1 MAIDDVEAVPAGVML
16 TDRALTP
23 IESAYLPAIKALCEK
38 NNAALALMMLPMAD
52 SQGPIEISKQ
62 VLALGIPIV
71 AASLESMFGEIPTER
86 IKENYSDH
94 IHFNENGA
102 RRSAE
107 VFGPALQ
114 ALLPRPG
121 S

>member
-1 MAIDDVEAVPAGVML
+1 VVL

-38 NNAALALMMLPMAD
+38 NNAALALMKLPMAD
-52 SQGPIEISKQ
+52 SQSPIEISSQ

-71 AASLESMFGEIPTER
+71 AASLESMFGDIPAER
-86 IKENYSDH
+86 VKENYSNY
-94 IHFNENGA
+94 IHFNANGA

-107 VFGPALQ
+107 TYGPALQ
-114 ALLPRPG
+114 ALLQRTG
-121 S
+121 G